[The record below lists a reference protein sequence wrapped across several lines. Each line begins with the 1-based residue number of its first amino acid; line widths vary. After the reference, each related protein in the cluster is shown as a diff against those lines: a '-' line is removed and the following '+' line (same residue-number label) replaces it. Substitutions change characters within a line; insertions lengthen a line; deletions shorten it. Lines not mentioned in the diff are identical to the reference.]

1 MNWKESYADT
11 CAELQMMKLRE
22 FELRKRWESAHKAM
36 KEGKMPSSIY
46 CHIDLVKGLEL
57 YNVAAEKLNECVDE
71 VQRLEG
77 IKRQY
82 ESYMDQFTG
91 LANVIQSKRI
101 QGMNYYQIADE
112 LGYSYHYIRNY
123 MSKRGCKEGA
133 ESKKAS

>member
-22 FELRKRWESAHKAM
+22 FELRKQWEAAHKAM

-57 YNVAAEKLNECVDE
+57 YNVAADKLNECVDE
-71 VQRLEG
+71 VQRLEA

-91 LANVIQSKRI
+91 LDNVILSKRA
-101 QGMNYYQIADE
+101 Q
-112 LGYSYHYIRNY
+112 GYSLKEIAAFTGHSYGYIRNK
-123 MSKRGCKEGA
+123 MAKHDKEVTQ
-133 ESKKAS
+133 STKAS